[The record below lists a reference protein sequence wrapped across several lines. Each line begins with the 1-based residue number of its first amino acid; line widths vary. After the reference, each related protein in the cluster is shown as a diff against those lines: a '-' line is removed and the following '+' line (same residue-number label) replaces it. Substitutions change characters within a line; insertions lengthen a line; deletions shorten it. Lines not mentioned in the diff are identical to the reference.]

1 MSFIPRKHV
10 TESRTIAKNE
20 IMPSATVVMKGT
32 MITMALTMISPFDV
46 IVRLESI
53 MNGGGGQVFLSRFE
67 EGALAAK
74 LQTVRDR
81 DVRWVHQPNRVARG
95 IPTYH

>member
-53 MNGGGGQVFLSRFE
+53 MNGGGGVKSFSHDLR
-67 EGALAAK
+67 
-74 LQTVRDR
+74 R
-81 DVRWVHQPNRVARG
+81 VRWLLNFKP
-95 IPTYH
+95 